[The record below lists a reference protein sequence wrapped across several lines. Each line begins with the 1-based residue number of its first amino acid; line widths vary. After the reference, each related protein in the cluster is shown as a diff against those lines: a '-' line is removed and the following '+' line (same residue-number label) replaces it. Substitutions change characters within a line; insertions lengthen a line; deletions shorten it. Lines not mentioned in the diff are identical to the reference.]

1 MSQKLLIWG
10 ASGHALVVA
19 DIIRSRGEY
28 EIIGFIDDVNPARH
42 NTDFNGA
49 PILGGRERLE
59 ELALAGI
66 ENLICAVG
74 DCESRLNLAAW
85 ATSKGF
91 SLAAAIHPRA
101 IVAADVKVGTGT
113 VIAAGAVVNPGSTV
127 GQHAIVNT
135 CASVD
140 HECLIEDGAHIGP
153 GAHLGGRVVV
163 GRAAWIGIGATVKD
177 RITIGANSIVGA
189 GAVVL
194 KDVPRD
200 TVVFGSPAEV
210 IRLVKPNEN

>member
-28 EIIGFIDDVNPARH
+28 EIIGFIDDLNPARYG
-42 NTDFNGA
+42 TDFNGA
-49 PILGGRERLE
+49 PILGGREKLDK
-59 ELALAGI
+59 LARAGI

-74 DCESRLNLAAW
+74 DCEARLNLAAF
-85 ATSKGF
+85 AKSKGF

-135 CASVD
+135 CASID

-153 GAHLGGRVVV
+153 GAHLGGRVSV
-163 GRAAWIGIGATVKD
+163 GRATWIGIGAVVKD
-177 RITIGANSIVGA
+177 SVKIGA
-189 GAVVL
+189 GAIIGAGTVVL
-194 KDVPRD
+194 EDIPES
-200 TVVFGSPAEV
+200 VVAYGIPA
-210 IRLVKPNEN
+210 RVKRRVTQR